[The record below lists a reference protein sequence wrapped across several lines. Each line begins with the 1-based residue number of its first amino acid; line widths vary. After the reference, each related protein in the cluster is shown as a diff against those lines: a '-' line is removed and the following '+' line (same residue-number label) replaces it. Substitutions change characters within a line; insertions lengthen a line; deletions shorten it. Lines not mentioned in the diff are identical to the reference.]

1 MLDVANKLYFLLE
14 NGDLAVHMENHRLQ
28 CIKLKNLSNEYRENI
43 VYIVRELCSG
53 LDEKML
59 RKMTKEI

>member
-1 MLDVANKLYFLLE
+1 
-14 NGDLAVHMENHRLQ
+14 MENQRLQ

-43 VYIVRELCSG
+43 VYLVKELCNG

-59 RKMTKEI
+59 KKMIKEI

>member
-1 MLDVANKLYFLLE
+1 MANNPRDYIE
-14 NGDLAVHMENHRLQ
+14 IVRDD
-28 CIKLKNLSNEYRENI
+28 EYRENI